1 MKFDELL
8 DNYPTPFFVIKPIY
22 DEKGEMYNFRYF
34 FINEAFARFLG
45 KTKEEL
51 LHNDFISVFGDD
63 YEKDWMEFFDRVIK
77 MKGFVAE
84 TRFTKKVSRTLVIE
98 SFYIKN
104 DLCANF
110 IRDYYSSSEEDAVYK
125 KMSIDN
131 LEKAYYDYMTN
142 FYNSNYLKEHTELIE
157 KSNNLGLIYLDIIGL
172 KNVNYDKGHSAGDQL
187 ILQFTRFI
195 REKFVGN
202 DFFRLG
208 GDKFLIVVMGLNDS
222 QFNKLCDNV
231 KIELSESKI
240 AAIGYKYYP
249 IINNLDGCINEI
261 DALMKQH
268 KKEIKRNGKK

>member
-142 FYNSNYLKEHTELIE
+142 FYNSNYLKEHTQLIE

-202 DFFRLG
+202 DFFRIG
-208 GDKFLIVVMGLNDS
+208 GDKFLIVVMGLNDLA
-222 QFNKLCDNV
+222 FNKLCESV
-231 KIELSESKI
+231 KNELSESKI

-249 IINNLDGCINEI
+249 NINDLDGCINEI
-261 DALMKQH
+261 DTLMKQH